1 MNVRSVRYKPTGGVE
16 LVDVEVGDPSP
27 MQVQVE
33 GAACGICSWDIQTS
47 RVGSEASFAAPPG
60 HEGVGYVSKVGPGV
74 EEIEV
79 GQRVAGGGFARLRNV
94 PVSQL
99 YRIPASQ
106 RKDVHWIVEPASC
119 AVTGIDQ
126 CQLKVGERLAI
137 IGCGFMGLMML
148 QMLVGMGCEQLVALD
163 VDDQR
168 LALAKQMGADEA
180 YNASK
185 EGFADIREDLKA
197 RDIDVVVD
205 TSGAQEGLD
214 LAGDLARRGGRINL
228 FGWIKGERAYFNPS
242 LWHTRGLTIVNSAP
256 AARLRDPF
264 PAAIRLIDRGV
275 IDLEPLVT
283 HVLPLDSYPEF
294 MRELVVGKIDGY
306 IKGVVT
312 L

>member
-1 MNVRSVRYKPTGGVE
+1 MNVRSVRYKPGGGVE

-47 RVGSEASFAAPPG
+47 RVGSDASFAAPPG
-60 HEGVGYVSKVGPGV
+60 HEGVGYVSKIGPGV
-74 EEIEV
+74 EGIEI

-94 PVSQL
+94 SVSQV
-99 YRIPASQ
+99 YPIPTSQ

-119 AVTGIDQ
+119 VVTGIDQ
-126 CQLKVGERLAI
+126 CQLQIGERLAL

-148 QMLVGMGCEQLVALD
+148 QVLAGMGCAQLVALD
-163 VDDQR
+163 VDDGR
-168 LALAKQMGADEA
+168 LALAKEMGADEV
-180 YNASK
+180 YNVSQ
-185 EGFADIREDLKA
+185 EGFAAVKDDLKK
-197 RDIDVVVD
+197 RDIDVVLD

-214 LAGDLARRGGRINL
+214 LAADLARRGGRINL

-242 LWHTRGLTIVNSAP
+242 LWHTRGLTVVNSAP

-264 PAAIRLIDRGV
+264 PAAISLIDRGV
-275 IDLEPLVT
+275 IDLVPLVT
-283 HVLPLDSYPEF
+283 HVLPLQAYPEF
-294 MRELVVGKIDGY
+294 MRQLVSGKIDGY

>member
-1 MNVRSVRYKPTGGVE
+1 MRSDSGS
-16 LVDVEVGDPSP
+16 L
-27 MQVQVE
+27 
-33 GAACGICSWDIQTS
+33 AAGL
-47 RVGSEASFAAPPG
+47 PG
-60 HEGVGYVSKVGPGV
+60 CAMCRFHSS
-74 EEIEV
+74 I
-79 GQRVAGGGFARLRNV
+79 
-94 PVSQL
+94 

-106 RKDVHWIVEPASC
+106 RKDIHWIVEPASC

-197 RDIDVVVD
+197 RYIDVVVD

-256 AARLRDPF
+256 AARLRSIQFCWHRSRALLVPTTR
-264 PAAIRLIDRGV
+264 PCAVATYAGPWAAGWQSSTDQTPRI
-275 IDLEPLVT
+275 
-283 HVLPLDSYPEF
+283 
-294 MRELVVGKIDGY
+294 
-306 IKGVVT
+306 
-312 L
+312 

>member
-1 MNVRSVRYKPTGGVE
+1 M
-16 LVDVEVGDPSP
+16 
-27 MQVQVE
+27 
-33 GAACGICSWDIQTS
+33 
-47 RVGSEASFAAPPG
+47 
-60 HEGVGYVSKVGPGV
+60 SKVGPGV
-74 EEIEV
+74 RGGLRSDSGSLAAGLPGCAMCRFHSSIESLLLSAKTFT
-79 GQRVAGGGFARLRNV
+79 GLSEA
-94 PVSQL
+94 
-99 YRIPASQ
+99 
-106 RKDVHWIVEPASC
+106 ASC

-148 QMLVGMGCEQLVALD
+148 QMLVGMGCEQLVAAD

-197 RDIDVVVD
+197 RYIDVVVD
-205 TSGAQEGLD
+205 TSGAREGLD

-228 FGWIKGERAYFNPS
+228 FGWIKGERSFNPS

-264 PAAIRLIDRGV
+264 RRPFA
-275 IDLEPLVT
+275 
-283 HVLPLDSYPEF
+283 
-294 MRELVVGKIDGY
+294 
-306 IKGVVT
+306 
-312 L
+312 